1 MEYERFTQELDVRIK
16 SHPSFYLL
24 FEFDAL
30 PQCTMCARKR
40 TIQLD
45 FYWGDVISHW
55 IEISTEN
62 CRYNAIQVNLKC
74 IWRERLQQTH
84 SHTHII
90 QWVDCVI
97 AHILDYLSSVSH
109 YIVFIL
115 SMHRCRQNKHTLT
128 ASHRTVHRQQNAEQF
143 YVNKTKPVSLLE
155 HYDFNK
161 EIIRLVFFSSLEMD
175 FWVSTQKSFT
185 RSLNDK
191 NINQQKWK

>member
-40 TIQLD
+40 TIQLE
-45 FYWGDVISHW
+45 FYSGDVISHW

-84 SHTHII
+84 THTHTSFNEWIASLHTYWII
-90 QWVDCVI
+90 YLLFHIILYSFCRCIDVDRTNIHLQHHI
-97 AHILDYLSSVSH
+97 AQCIDS
-109 YIVFIL
+109 
-115 SMHRCRQNKHTLT
+115 K
-128 ASHRTVHRQQNAEQF
+128 
-143 YVNKTKPVSLLE
+143 
-155 HYDFNK
+155 
-161 EIIRLVFFSSLEMD
+161 
-175 FWVSTQKSFT
+175 T
-185 RSLNDK
+185 RSNSM
-191 NINQQKWK
+191 

>member
-1 MEYERFTQELDVRIK
+1 MEYERFTQELDVRMK

-40 TIQLD
+40 TKQLE
-45 FYWGDVISHW
+45 FYSGDVISHW

-84 SHTHII
+84 THTHVI

-161 EIIRLVFFSSLEMD
+161 EIIWLVFSLSKWIFE
-175 FWVSTQKSFT
+175 WAHKRVSPVRWMIKT
-185 RSLNDK
+185 
-191 NINQQKWK
+191 